1 MFYNVDCLVDVEAEI
16 SIEDEQLIELSTSIQ
31 ECDDRMIELWDS
43 LENKVGSFSGLDI
56 FQHDFLTSKGQV
68 KLFNEFYF
76 SGTSCI

>member
-43 LENKVGSFSGLDI
+43 LESKVGSLSGFDI
-56 FQHDFLTSKGQV
+56 YQHDFLTLNGQV
-68 KLFNEFYF
+68 KLF
-76 SGTSCI
+76 

>member
-68 KLFNEFYF
+68 KLFNEFYCA
-76 SGTSCI
+76 GTSCI